1 MATPQAPVLRT
12 TNNYNMSADIPKNA
26 VAQPFNSSNY
36 LNNLKTSAAPSIDAK
51 VSHYN
56 ASSYLE
62 SSTMMAI
69 NKNIDT
75 NRIVN
80 TNFKIAPSMAQT
92 IKQVEMAP
100 IEAVKKMEV
109 TKAEEVTFKIDHI

>member
-26 VAQPFNSSNY
+26 VSQPINY